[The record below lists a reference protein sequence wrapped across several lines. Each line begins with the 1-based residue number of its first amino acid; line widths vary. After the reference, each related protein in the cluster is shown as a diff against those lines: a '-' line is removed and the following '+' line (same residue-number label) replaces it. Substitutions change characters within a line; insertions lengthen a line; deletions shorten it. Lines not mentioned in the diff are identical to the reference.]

1 MLYQIR
7 NLHTTTRS
15 FRIRLKEVASAL
27 QIDPNWLA
35 AVIAFETG
43 YTWWP
48 DVVVGGGRYR
58 GRVDDSR
65 AVGLI
70 QFTNAALSAMSTR
83 GWTTSKFELAHLT
96 AEQQLVWVERYFR
109 SVNAVG
115 RMADVGDVYMAVFA
129 PAFVGQPDTSVVY
142 AKPSA
147 AYGANSGLD
156 TNRDGT
162 ITRGEACASVR
173 YLLREGMERGELRE
187 VDDDVVGFCSGDDGA
202 SSSAAA
208 VVEAVAALRRDVV
221 ARLDRL
227 DERLERLRASRT
239 VIPVLAAAL
248 EAARDEEGIG
258 SG

>member
-7 NLHTTTRS
+7 NLHTTTRR
-15 FRIRLKEVASAL
+15 FRARLEEVASRL

-35 AVIAFETG
+35 AVIAFESA

-48 DVVVGGGRYR
+48 DIVSGGGRYR
-58 GRVDDSR
+58 GAVDDSR

-70 QFTNAALSAMSTR
+70 QFTNAALSALATR
-83 GWTTSKFELAHLT
+83 GWRISKFELAHLT

-109 SVNAVG
+109 AVNAVG

-156 TNRDGT
+156 ANRDGT

-187 VDDDVVGFCSGDDGA
+187 VDDDVVGFRSGDDGA
-202 SSSAAA
+202 SSSAA

-221 ARLDRL
+221 ERLDRL
-227 DERLERLRASRT
+227 DERLDRMRASRT